1 MNDGTKVKRWKEM
14 YLRSEKL
21 HRAAQLGMEYPRVT
35 EDDHQRATYGDEKL
49 HVLFVCSRNQWRS
62 PTAEQVFRKYPGL
75 SVRSAGTSTGARH
88 AIHADDVAWA
98 DVIMVMED
106 KHKSRLKSEFAR
118 LLPSKSIFVLD
129 IPDEYKYMAPALVAE
144 LEERVPALLAT
155 LPDHA

>member
-1 MNDGTKVKRWKEM
+1 MNEWPKVKRWKEM

-35 EDDHQRATYGDEKL
+35 EEDHQRATYGDENL

-62 PTAEQVFRKYPGL
+62 PTAEQVFRKHPKL

-88 AIHADDVAWA
+88 AINADDIAWA

-106 KHKSRLKSEFAR
+106 KHKSRLRAAFDRVLSNKD
-118 LLPSKSIFVLD
+118 IFVLD
-129 IPDEYKYMAPALVAE
+129 IPDEYKYMDPVLVAE
-144 LEERVPALLAT
+144 LEERVPELLAT
-155 LPDHA
+155 LSG